1 MMSKIYKIILLIVF
15 VFIAIFSANYLMLQ
29 RHMNTILK
37 EDIRN
42 NGIKVWVHY
51 KWFINP
57 TELKYDLRSITG
69 ENSSLD
75 VNRVMLQFAE
85 KIKDKQF
92 NKIYLGY
99 KGKDKFYFKG
109 DFFQNLGKEY
119 GLQNPVYTLRTMPEN
134 VYLLN
139 GEHAYGVWEGG
150 WLGVM
155 GKQMEDLNTF
165 SKDWF
170 LDDTISEMNKAP

>member
-1 MMSKIYKIILLIVF
+1 MSKIYKLILVIALIII
-15 VFIAIFSANYLMLQ
+15 IIISINYLMLQ
-29 RHMNTILK
+29 RHMSAVIK
-37 EDIRN
+37 EDPRN
-42 NGIKVWVHY
+42 KGVSVWVHY

-92 NKIYLGY
+92 NKVYLSF

-109 DFFQNLGKEY
+109 DYYQNLGKEY
-119 GLQNPVYTLRTMPEN
+119 ELQNPVYTLRTLPEN
-134 VYLLN
+134 IYTLR
-139 GEHAYGVWEGG
+139 GEHAYGTWEGG
-150 WLGVM
+150 FIGVL